1 MREYKYLVAE
11 DAREDLRRHL
21 NYIKRK
27 FKNPQAIKNV
37 RNDFAET
44 VSSLVTAAGAIQE
57 PSSEELKKRG
67 LKRINMKKHD
77 YFLLFR
83 IKDDTAE
90 VMRMFHFL
98 EDFENK
104 LR

>member
-1 MREYKYLVAE
+1 MKEYKYLVTE

-21 NYIKRK
+21 SYIKRK
-27 FKNPQAIKNV
+27 FKNPQAIRNV

-44 VSSLVTAAGAIQE
+44 VSSLATVAGAISE
-57 PSSEELKKRG
+57 PESEELKKRG
-67 LKRINMKKHD
+67 LKRINLKRHD
-77 YFLLFR
+77 YFLLYR
-83 IKDDTAE
+83 INSETAE

-98 EDFENK
+98 EDYENK